1 MTIITHGAR
10 FCSEFHKSQ
19 LGPLLFN
26 IFICNM
32 FYFCEN
38 FDVASYGD
46 NSTPYCEDESVELVA
61 SYLEQSSTILF
72 EWLNNNYMKI
82 NTSKSDLLFSGN
94 SGATATIDNN

>member
-46 NSTPYCEDESVELVA
+46 NSTPYCEDE
-61 SYLEQSSTILF
+61 
-72 EWLNNNYMKI
+72 I